1 MITNGND
8 YNLSS
13 FNYKTDKLVTN
24 IFEIICIFTAPKNH
38 TSKFADT
45 PIDPDCC
52 KSLKVVPHCN
62 FQLALNLLT
71 EVEDGRTFEGK
82 KI

>member
-13 FNYKTDKLVTN
+13 FNYKTHKLVTN
-24 IFEIICIFTAPKNH
+24 IFEIICIFTAAKNH

-45 PIDPDCC
+45 PFDPDCC